1 MRAIHV
7 IGLILWRGG
16 LLLAG
21 GALLYQAARFVLRFI
36 EVPVALEVGLA
47 LGIAGFVFVMASLVA
62 ERIQDARRERGE
74 AP

>member
-1 MRAIHV
+1 MRTIHV
-7 IGLILWRGG
+7 IGLILWRGR

-21 GALLYQAARFVLRFI
+21 GALVYQAARLVLRFI
-36 EVPVALEVGLA
+36 EVPVALELGLA
-47 LGIAGFVFVMASLVA
+47 LGIAGFLFVMASLVA